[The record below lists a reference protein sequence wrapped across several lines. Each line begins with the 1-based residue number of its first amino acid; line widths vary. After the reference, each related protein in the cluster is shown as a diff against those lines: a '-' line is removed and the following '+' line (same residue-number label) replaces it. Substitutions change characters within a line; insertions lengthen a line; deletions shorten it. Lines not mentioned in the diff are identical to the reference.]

1 MTLDLQP
8 KDLAIRYANP
18 FDGGINYLW
27 GNADILDMDAL
38 AKEAVPN
45 GVEYTIISASEA
57 REELNNTE
65 ETLRSI
71 PIDLPFNSQVSLG
84 IFKNELGYFG
94 NIWVRQ
100 NSLPKKGEYVEGHK
114 HHFDHVSMLISGK
127 VKVEVEGF
135 EPTEFTAPTFIVIK
149 KEHQH
154 KFTALEDN
162 SAWFCVFA
170 LRDVD
175 GNVTDIYSGD
185 NSPYGR
191 VATGDMTIL
200 QNTSIE

>member
-1 MTLDLQP
+1 MSN
-8 KDLAIRYANP
+8 LAIKDSALKYFNPGEEKANYV
-18 FDGGINYLW
+18 FAHDQITDLEYL
-27 GNADILDMDAL
+27 
-38 AKEAVPN
+38 
-45 GVEYTIISASEA
+45 ASE
-57 REELNNTE
+57 T
-65 ETLRSI
+65 I
-71 PIDLPFNSQVSLG
+71 PAGYDYEVISQVQAYQEMNTSTDPVHEVAMPDRIPRSVIAQPVNLMG
-84 IFKNELGYFG
+84 FFG
-94 NIWVRQ
+94 NVWMRS
-100 NSLPKKGEYVEGHK
+100 NFLEKTGDYTNGHK

-127 VKVEVEGF
+127 VQVEVEGF

-149 KEHQH
+149 KELQH

-191 VATGDMTIL
+191 VASGDMNIL
-200 QNTSIE
+200 QNTNIE